1 MHKTAR
7 TIAVGFVLLST
18 VVSLSC
24 GGGDGGTLSGSSSGT
39 GSVTA
44 ASNVV
49 PVTVDAGPSSN
60 SVNTLFT
67 TITLCVPGS
76 TTECQTIDHIQV
88 DTGSYGVRI
97 LASVLTLTLP
107 MTLASDGNSLVEC
120 TQFVDGYS
128 WGPVS
133 SADVQVS
140 GEKAASVPIQ
150 VIGASAF
157 PTVPAACSSI
167 GPAEDTV
174 TAFGANGIIGIG
186 VFEQDC
192 GSGCDAPNS
201 TNGFYYSCSQTTCV
215 QIAASLATQVLN
227 PVALFAT
234 DNNGTIID
242 LPTVAAQGA
251 ATVSGSLI
259 FGIDTQTNNV
269 SGNQTVLNVQTV
281 VTPSGQL
288 PGNFTIAVDG
298 QTLQNSFIDSGSN
311 GIFFNDSGL
320 TPCAD
325 SNFSGFYCPASTQ
338 NFTAT
343 LMGVNNTSTSASF
356 SVGNAQTLASAN
368 PTFTALPMLAGP
380 FGPSTDSF
388 DWGLPF
394 YYGRR
399 VSTAIETRATAV
411 GTGPYIAF

>member
-1 MHKTAR
+1 VA
-7 TIAVGFVLLST
+7 
-18 VVSLSC
+18 
-24 GGGDGGTLSGSSSGT
+24 
-39 GSVTA
+39 A

-49 PVTVDAGPSSN
+49 PVTVDAGPDGN

-107 MTLASDGNSLVEC
+107 TTLASDGNSLVEC

-133 SADVQVS
+133 SADLQVS

-157 PTVPAACSSI
+157 PTVPAACSGI

-192 GSGCDAPNS
+192 GSGCDAPN
-201 TNGFYYSCSQTTCV
+201 TNNGFYYSCSQTSCAP
-215 QIAASLATQVLN
+215 IAASVAGQVLN
-227 PVALFAT
+227 PVALFTT
-234 DNNGTIID
+234 DNNGSILE
-242 LPTVAAQGA
+242 LPSVAAPGA

-269 SGNQTVLNVQTV
+269 SGNQTVLNVD
-281 VTPSGQL
+281 PSNGD
-288 PGNFTIAVDG
+288 FTIVFNG
-298 QTLQNSFIDSGSN
+298 QTLTQSFVDSGTN
-311 GIFFNDSGL
+311 GIFFNDSSL
-320 TPCAD
+320 TACTDP
-325 SNFSGFYCPASTQ
+325 NFSGFYCPASTQ

-343 LMGVNNTSTSASF
+343 LMGVNNTSATATF
-356 SVGNAQTLASAN
+356 SVGNAQALASAN
-368 PTFTALPMLAGP
+368 PTFTAFPALAGT
-380 FGPSTDSF
+380 FAASTDTF

-411 GTGPYIAF
+411 GTGPYVAF

>member
-1 MHKTAR
+1 MHKIAK

-39 GSVTA
+39 GSVA
-44 ASNVV
+44 DASNVV

-150 VIGASAF
+150 VIGASTF

-192 GSGCDAPNS
+192 GSGCDAPNT

-215 QIAASLATQVLN
+215 QIAASIASQVLN

-269 SGNQTVLNVQTV
+269 SGNQTVLNLDAG
-281 VTPSGQL
+281 SGNL
-288 PGNFTIAVDG
+288 TIIFNG
-298 QTLQNSFIDSGSN
+298 QTFTQSFVDSGSN

-368 PTFTALPMLAGP
+368 PTFTAFPTLAGAY
-380 FGPSTDSF
+380 GLSTDSF

-399 VSTAIETRATAV
+399 VSTALETRATAV